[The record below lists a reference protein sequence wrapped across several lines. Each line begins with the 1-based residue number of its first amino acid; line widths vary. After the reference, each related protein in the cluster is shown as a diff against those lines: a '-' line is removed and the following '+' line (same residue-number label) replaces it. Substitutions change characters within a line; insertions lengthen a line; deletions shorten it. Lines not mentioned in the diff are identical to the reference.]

1 MPYRFVPDGIN
12 FDGDYNSRWVGVVVV
27 VVVVDVVICLCV
39 PTFFHVSRL
48 DNF

>member
-1 MPYRFVPDGIN
+1 MPYLFVPDGIN

-27 VVVVDVVICLCV
+27 VVVVVVIVVV
-39 PTFFHVSRL
+39 PPFFLVSRL